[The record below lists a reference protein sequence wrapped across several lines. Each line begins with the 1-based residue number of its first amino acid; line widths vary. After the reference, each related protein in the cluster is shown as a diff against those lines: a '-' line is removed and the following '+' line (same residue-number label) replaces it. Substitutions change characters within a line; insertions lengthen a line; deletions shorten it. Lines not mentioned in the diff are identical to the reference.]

1 MAAEKKLSKREKKA
15 EAFKKRA
22 KKPQFSEEMAVPAA
36 DEIPETPAVE
46 QETKKEKE
54 PVAADTTTTAAAAA
68 PKRKAGESIDV
79 PVEGSTDAPHK
90 KKNRRSKKSSNME
103 GSRYIVFVGNL
114 PYTTTK
120 EDLEKHFESAGG
132 IKSVRLLTDKA
143 TGKPKGFAFM
153 EFENSKDLNKA
164 LAFHHTFFKKR
175 QINVELTAGGGGSKS
190 DARKE
195 KLKIK
200 NERLA
205 EERTKKHEEM
215 KGKTAPES
223 SYKIEIPQ

>member
-1 MAAEKKLSKREKKA
+1 MAAEKKLTKKEQKA
-15 EAFKKRA
+15 LAFKKRA
-22 KKPQFSEEMAVPAA
+22 KKPQFTDDMAVPAS
-36 DEIPETPAVE
+36 DEVETTPTPLEEPKPKKVE
-46 QETKKEKE
+46 TNN
-54 PVAADTTTTAAAAA
+54 
-68 PKRKAGESIDV
+68 KRKATSQAIDV
-79 PVEGSTDAPHK
+79 PVEGSTGEPNK
-90 KKNRRSKKSSNME
+90 KRQKNKREADQN
-103 GSRYIVFVGNL
+103 RYIIFVGNL

-120 EDLEKHFESAGG
+120 EELEKHFESAGT

-195 KLKIK
+195 KLKTK
-200 NERLA
+200 NERLQ
-205 EERTKKHEEM
+205 EERTKKHEQL
-215 KGKTAPES
+215 KQTNTQAS
-223 SYKIEIPQ
+223 SYKIDQE